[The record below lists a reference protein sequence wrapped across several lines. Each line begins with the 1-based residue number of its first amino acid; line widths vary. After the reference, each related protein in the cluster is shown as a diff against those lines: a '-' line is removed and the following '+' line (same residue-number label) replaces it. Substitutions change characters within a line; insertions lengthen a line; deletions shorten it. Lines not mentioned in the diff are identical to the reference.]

1 MVIAAVLGGGRGARM
16 GTEKPKQFLP
26 LGGRPVFLHSLSAF
40 TESGLVDAAL
50 LLVPEEYVPFAEE
63 AVRKAGLS
71 APVHVLPGGDTR
83 SGSLLKSLEAAK
95 NLWGLENNIIL
106 THDAARPFVTR
117 RMIEENI
124 AAARQY
130 GAVNTCVPA
139 TDTVFLSEDG
149 RFISSVPVRKHVYH
163 AQTPQSFRADTLYE
177 LIRRLPEG
185 VFDTL
190 TDGCSVFTYF
200 GAPVA
205 MARGSETNLKITY
218 PQDLSHAEEIL
229 KQYVSDC

>member
-16 GTEKPKQFLP
+16 GSQQPKQFLP
-26 LGGRPVFLHSLSAF
+26 LGGRPVFLHSLAAF
-40 TESGLVDAAL
+40 TESCLLDAAL
-50 LLVPEEYVPFAEE
+50 LLVPEEYVPYAEE
-63 AVRKAGLS
+63 TVQKAGLS

-83 SGSLLKSLEAAK
+83 SASLLKSLEAAK
-95 NLWGLENNIIL
+95 SLWGLEGNIIL

-149 RFISSVPVRKHVYH
+149 RFISSVPARKHVYH
-163 AQTPQSFRADTLYE
+163 AQTPQSFQADRLYE
-177 LIRRLPEG
+177 RIHMLPEG

-205 MARGSETNLKITY
+205 MAPGSETNLKITY

-229 KQYVSDC
+229 KGLDGNT